1 MAFDHRPTP
10 GDRRSQG
17 EYVSDGRKKDFWNER
32 LLPYC
37 KADDR
42 SAILQLVTT
51 AGLFAIAWWGMLE
64 SLAIG
69 WWLALVIAPFAAG
82 LLVRLFIIQH
92 DCGHGSFFTSRKV
105 NDRVGFALGILTL
118 TPYHWWKRSH
128 AIHHGGSGNL
138 DRRSVGDVSTLTVSE
153 YLALPLRRRLA
164 YRLYRNPLV
173 LLVIGPVW
181 IFAIKHRLP
190 LGTPLSWRREWRDV
204 LLNDAALLA
213 IVVLAGQT
221 IGLGPF
227 LMIQGPIF
235 LLSAAAG
242 VLAVL
247 RPAPVRGHPVGGD
260 TRVGLFRRRP
270 QGSSFYDLPAVLHWF
285 TGNIGYHH
293 VHHLASR
300 IPNYK
305 LVRCFREVEEL
316 QQVPRLGL
324 RQSLGCLRSSSGT
337 RSRSGSSAFHAGRRV
352 CGRAPEPSSWPGG
365 WARGSDGRSRPG
377 HV

>member
-1 MAFDHRPTP
+1 MID
-10 GDRRSQG
+10 
-17 EYVSDGRKKDFWNER
+17 KKNFWNER

-42 SAILQLVTT
+42 SAIVQLVTT

-64 SLAIG
+64 SLAIA
-69 WWLALVIAPFAAG
+69 WWLPLLIAPFAAG
-82 LLVRLFIIQH
+82 FMVRLFIIQH
-92 DCGHGSFFTSRKV
+92 DCGHGSYFTSRKL
-105 NDRVGFALGILTL
+105 NDRVGFTLGILTL

-138 DRRSVGDVSTLTVSE
+138 DRRSVGDIATLTVSE

-190 LGTPLSWRREWRDV
+190 LGTPRSWRREWRDV
-204 LLNDAALLA
+204 LLNDAALIA
-213 IVVLAGQT
+213 ILVLVGKT

-242 VLAVL
+242 VWLFYVQHQFEDTL
-247 RPAPVRGHPVGGD
+247 WAPTTD
-260 TRVGLFRRRP
+260 WDFFDAGLK
-270 QGSSFYDLPAVLHWF
+270 GSSFYDLPAVLHWF

-316 QQVPRLGL
+316 QEVPRLGL
-324 RQSLGCLRSSSGT
+324 RQSLGCLRLKLWDEESLRLVGFP
-337 RSRSGSSAFHAGRRV
+337 RSAAVRAAARPSPRAGR
-352 CGRAPEPSSWPGG
+352 A
-365 WARGSDGRSRPG
+365 DGLAA
-377 HV
+377 